1 MPMASEGQRNG
12 LETFGYAAVDPY
24 ASSFVA
30 RMVGGVRAAQ
40 EELAFPAANEHF
52 LPTAHLA
59 SARNSLA
66 DTRGCLAKDSVRLIT
81 VNLYDTLSTNCLICI
96 YQQHGRTSS
105 EGLGISSNSS

>member
-1 MPMASEGQRNG
+1 MPMASEGQRSG

-30 RMVGGVRAAQ
+30 RMVGGVCAAQ

-59 SARNSLA
+59 SAR
-66 DTRGCLAKDSVRLIT
+66 KQ
-81 VNLYDTLSTNCLICI
+81 LSR
-96 YQQHGRTSS
+96 H
-105 EGLGISSNSS
+105 